1 MENLLHTPE
10 GVRDLHDAECE
21 EKQQLEGKLRHCLH
35 RFGFRDVVT
44 PTFEYFDIFRRERGT
59 VPSKDMY
66 KFIDREGNTLVLR
79 PDMTPPIARC
89 VAKYYKEEELPLRL
103 SYHGNTFVNNSGYR
117 GKLKEM
123 TQIGAEL
130 VNDSSVVAD
139 AEMVALMAECLK
151 ASGLQEF
158 QIEIGHV
165 GFFTA
170 LAEEAGF
177 SEEETMELRELIES
191 KNMFSVEQVLSGKQL
206 KPELKE
212 LLLKLP
218 EFFGSIEKIQ
228 EVRSMTGN
236 REACAALERLLAL
249 HRCLEAYGI
258 ASYISYDLGMLGH
271 YGYYTGINFRAL
283 TYKTGESV
291 AAGGRYD
298 HLVGQFGKQ
307 APAIGIALY
316 VDTLL
321 LSLSRQ
327 GLLKTRETERTLVVY
342 ERELAKEAIQWVC
355 ELRAKDKFAMLEEKR
370 PGTEPADYEKR
381 IGKDGI
387 VQVYM
392 ITSEGERTVFGKTAG
407 IGE

>member
-1 MENLLHTPE
+1 MEKLLHTPE
-10 GVRDLHDAECE
+10 GVRDLHDTECE
-21 EKQQLEGKLRHCLH
+21 KKQQLEGKLRHCLH
-35 RFGFRDVVT
+35 RFGFRDIVT
-44 PTFEYFDIFRRERGT
+44 PTFEYFDIFRKERGT

-79 PDMTPPIARC
+79 PDMTPQIARC

-103 SYHGNTFVNNSGYR
+103 SYRGNTFVDNSGYR

-130 VNDSSVVAD
+130 VNDGSVVAD

-151 ASGLQEF
+151 AGGLKEF

-165 GFFTA
+165 GFFAA
-170 LAEEAGF
+170 LAKEAGF
-177 SEEETMELRELIES
+177 SEEEAAELRELIES
-191 KNMFSVEQVLSGKQL
+191 KNLFSVEQVLSDKLL

-218 EFFGSIEKIQ
+218 EFFGGVEKLE
-228 EVRSMTGN
+228 EVRGMTGN
-236 REACAALERLLAL
+236 AEACAALDHLITL
-249 HRCLEAYGI
+249 HRYLEAYGVS
-258 ASYISYDLGMLGH
+258 AYISYDLGMLGK
-271 YGYYTGINFRAL
+271 YGYYTGIIFRAL

-298 HLVGQFGKQ
+298 HLTGQFGKN

-321 LSLSRQ
+321 LGLSRQ
-327 GLLKTRETERTLVVY
+327 GLIEAEPKKRTLVVY
-342 ERELAKEAIQWVC
+342 EKASECAAIRFVC
-355 ELRAKDKFAMLEEKR
+355 GLRAKDVYALLEEKSEDR
-370 PGTEPADYEKR
+370 AWSDYENR
-381 IGKDGI
+381 VGTGG
-387 VQVYM
+387 VTSVCM
-392 ITSEGERTVFGKTAG
+392 VTSEGIRSVGETDG

>member
-1 MENLLHTPE
+1 MEKLLHTPE

-21 EKQQLEGKLRHCLH
+21 KKQQLEGKLRHCLH

-44 PTFEYFDIFRRERGT
+44 PTFEYFDIFRKERGT

-79 PDMTPPIARC
+79 PDMTPSIARC
-89 VAKYYKEEELPLRL
+89 VAKYYKEETNPLRL
-103 SYHGNTFVNNSGYR
+103 SYRGNTFVDNSGYR
-117 GKLKEM
+117 GKLKET

-130 VNDSSVVAD
+130 INDASVVAD

-151 ASGLQEF
+151 AGGLKEF

-170 LAEEAGF
+170 LAKEAGF
-177 SEEETMELRELIES
+177 SEEEAAEVREFIES
-191 KNMFSVEQVLSGKQL
+191 KNLFSVEQVLSGKQL

-218 EFFGSIEKIQ
+218 EFFGSVEKLQ
-228 EVRSMTGN
+228 EVRSMTN
-236 REACAALERLLAL
+236 NEEACAALDHLMQL
-249 HRCLEAYGI
+249 HRYLESFGV
-258 ASYISYDLGMLGH
+258 ASYISYDLGMLGK

-298 HLVGQFGKQ
+298 HLMGQFGKQ

-321 LSLSRQ
+321 LGLSRQ
-327 GLLKTRETERTLVVY
+327 GLIQEQKDERTLVVY
-342 ERELAKEAIQWVC
+342 EKQAECDAIRFVC
-355 ELRAKDKFAMLEEKR
+355 ELRAEDVDAMLEEKCSD
-370 PGTEPADYEKR
+370 TEWSAYEKR
-381 IGKDGI
+381 IGTNGI
-387 VQVYM
+387 TQIYM
-392 ITSEGERTVFGKTAG
+392 VTTEDIQSVK
-407 IGE
+407 

>member
-1 MENLLHTPE
+1 MEKLLHTPE
-10 GVRDLHDAECE
+10 GVRDLHDSECDK
-21 EKQQLEGKLRHCLH
+21 KQQLEGKLRHCLH
-35 RFGFRDVVT
+35 RFGFRDIVT
-44 PTFEYFDIFRRERGT
+44 PTFEYFDIFRKERGT

-79 PDMTPPIARC
+79 PDMTPQIARC
-89 VAKYYKEEELPLRL
+89 VAKYYKEEPHPLRL
-103 SYHGNTFVNNSGYR
+103 SYRGNTFVDNSGYR
-117 GKLKEM
+117 GKLKET

-130 VNDSSVVAD
+130 INDGSVVAD

-151 ASGLQEF
+151 ASGLKKF

-170 LAEEAGF
+170 LAKEAGF
-177 SEEETMELRELIES
+177 SAEEAAEIRELIES
-191 KNMFSVEQVLSGKQL
+191 KNLFSVEQALSGKQL

-218 EFFGSIEKIQ
+218 ELFGSVERLSEI
-228 EVRSMTGN
+228 RSMTEN
-236 REACAALERLLAL
+236 AEACAAIDHLMQL
-249 HRCLEAYGI
+249 HRFLEGYGV
-258 ASYISYDLGMLGH
+258 ADSISYDLGMLGK

-298 HLVGQFGKQ
+298 HLMGQFGRP

-321 LSLSRQ
+321 LGLSRQ
-327 GLLKTRETERTLVVY
+327 GLIHAEAKNRTLVVY
-342 ERELAKEAIQWVC
+342 EKALADAAIDCVC
-355 ELRAKDKFAMLEEKR
+355 KLRAKECYAMLEEKR
-370 PGTEPADYEKR
+370 AGLSWSEYEKR
-381 IGKDGI
+381 IGRGGI
-387 VQVYM
+387 VQVCM
-392 ITSEGERTVFGKTAG
+392 VTAEGVRSVGAAAG

>member
-1 MENLLHTPE
+1 MEKLLHTPE
-10 GVRDLHDAECE
+10 GVRDLHDAECDK
-21 EKQQLEGKLRHCLH
+21 KQQLEGKLRHCLH

-44 PTFEYFDIFRRERGT
+44 PTFEYFDIFRKERGT

-89 VAKYYKEEELPLRL
+89 VAKYYKEETNPLRL
-103 SYHGNTFVNNSGYR
+103 SYRGNTFVDNSGYR
-117 GKLKEM
+117 GKLKET

-130 VNDSSVVAD
+130 VNDGSVVAD

-151 ASGLQEF
+151 ASGLKKF

-170 LAEEAGF
+170 LAKEAGF
-177 SEEETMELRELIES
+177 SAEEAAEVRELIES
-191 KNMFSVEQVLSGKQL
+191 KNLFSVEQVLSGKRL

-218 EFFGSIEKIQ
+218 ELFGSVGRLSEI
-228 EVRSMTGN
+228 RSMTEN
-236 REACAALERLLAL
+236 AEACAAIDHLMQL
-249 HRCLEAYGI
+249 HRYLEHYGV
-258 ASYISYDLGMLGH
+258 AEYISYDLGMLGK

-298 HLVGQFGKQ
+298 HLMGQFGKP

-321 LSLSRQ
+321 LGLSRQ
-327 GLLKTRETERTLVVY
+327 GLIHAEAKKRTLVVY
-342 ERELAKEAIQWVC
+342 EKELADAAIACVC
-355 ELRAKDKFAMLEEKR
+355 KLRAQECDAMPEEKR
-370 PGTEPADYEKR
+370 ADLSWSEYEKR
-381 IGKDGI
+381 IGTGGI
-387 VQVYM
+387 VQVCM
-392 ITSEGERTVFGKTAG
+392 VTAEGVRSVGAAAG

>member
-1 MENLLHTPE
+1 MEKLLHTPE
-10 GVRDLHDAECE
+10 GVRDLHDAECVK
-21 EKQQLEGKLRHCLH
+21 KQQLEGKLRHCLH

-44 PTFEYFDIFRRERGT
+44 PTFEYFDIFRKERGT

-79 PDMTPPIARC
+79 PDMTPQIARC
-89 VAKYYKEEELPLRL
+89 VAKYYKEETEPLRL
-103 SYHGNTFVNNSGYR
+103 SYRGNTFVDNSGYL
-117 GKLKEM
+117 GKLKET

-130 VNDSSVVAD
+130 INDGSVVAD

-151 ASGLQEF
+151 ASGLVAF

-170 LAEEAGF
+170 LAKEAGF
-177 SEEETMELRELIES
+177 SEEEAAEVRELIES
-191 KNMFSVEQVLSGKQL
+191 KNLFSVEQALSGKQL

-218 EFFGSIEKIQ
+218 ELFGGVEKLQ
-228 EVRSMTGN
+228 EIRTMTDN
-236 REACAALERLLAL
+236 AEACAAIDHLMTL
-249 HRCLEAYGI
+249 HRYLESYGV
-258 ASYISYDLGMLGH
+258 AEYISYDLGMLGK

-321 LSLSRQ
+321 LGLSRQ
-327 GLLKTRETERTLVVY
+327 GLITAEEKKRTLVVY
-342 ERELAKEAIQWVC
+342 EKDAECAAIQYIC
-355 ELRAKDKFAMLEEKR
+355 ELRAKDVYALLEEKCENTAWNEY
-370 PGTEPADYEKR
+370 GKR
-381 IGKDGI
+381 IGTDGI
-387 VQVYM
+387 VQVY
-392 ITSEGERTVFGKTAG
+392 TVTKDGVKTVA
-407 IGE
+407 EA

>member
-1 MENLLHTPE
+1 MEKLLHTPE

-21 EKQQLEGKLRHCLH
+21 KKQQLEGKLRHCLH

-44 PTFEYFDIFRRERGT
+44 PTFEYFDIFRKERGT

-79 PDMTPPIARC
+79 PDMTPQIARC

-103 SYHGNTFVNNSGYR
+103 SYRGNTFVDNSGYR
-117 GKLKEM
+117 GKLKET

-130 VNDSSVVAD
+130 VNDGSVAAD
-139 AEMVALMAECLK
+139 AEMVALMVECLK
-151 ASGLQEF
+151 AGGLKEF

-165 GFFTA
+165 GFFAA
-170 LAEEAGF
+170 LAKEAGF
-177 SEEETMELRELIES
+177 TEEEASEVRELIEN
-191 KNMFSVEQVLSGKQL
+191 KNLFSVEQVLSGKQL
-206 KPELKE
+206 TPELKD

-218 EFFGSIEKIQ
+218 EFFGSVEKLE

-236 REACAALERLLAL
+236 EEACAALEHLITL
-249 HRCLEAYGI
+249 HRYLDAYGV
-258 ASYISYDLGMLGH
+258 AAYISYDLGMLGK

-298 HLVGQFGKQ
+298 HLTGQFGKP

-327 GLLKTRETERTLVVY
+327 GLIKAEEKQRTLVVY
-342 ERELAKEAIQWVC
+342 EKTLEYEAIRRVC
-355 ELRAKDKFAMLEEKR
+355 ELRAQDNYAMLEEKR
-370 PGTEPADYEKR
+370 EDRAWDEYEKR
-381 IGKDGI
+381 IGTGGI
-387 VQVYM
+387 VRVFM
-392 ITSEGERTVFGKTAG
+392 VTREGVRSAGRTAG

>member
-1 MENLLHTPE
+1 MERLLHTPE

-21 EKQQLEGKLRHCLH
+21 KKQQLEGKLRHCLH

-44 PTFEYFDIFRRERGT
+44 PTFEYFDIFRKERGT

-79 PDMTPPIARC
+79 PDMTPQIARC
-89 VAKYYKEEELPLRL
+89 VAKYYKEERFPLRL
-103 SYHGNTFVNNSGYR
+103 SYRGNTFVDNSGYR
-117 GKLKEM
+117 GKLKET

-130 VNDSSVVAD
+130 INDGSVSAD

-151 ASGLQEF
+151 AGGLKEF

-165 GFFTA
+165 GFFAA
-170 LAEEAGF
+170 LAKEAGF
-177 SEEETMELRELIES
+177 SEEETLEVRELIEN
-191 KNMFSVEQVLSGKQL
+191 KNLFSVEQVLAGKHL

-218 EFFGSIEKIQ
+218 EFFGSVEKLKEI
-228 EVRSMTGN
+228 RGMTEN
-236 REACAALERLLAL
+236 AEACAALDYLTEL
-249 HRCLEAYGI
+249 HRYLEAYGV
-258 ASYISYDLGMLGH
+258 APYISYDLGMLGK

-298 HLVGQFGKQ
+298 HLTGQFGKP

-327 GLLKTRETERTLVVY
+327 GLICAEEKKRTLVVY
-342 ERELAKEAIQWVC
+342 EKGSEEAAIRLVC
-355 ELRAKDKFAMLEEKR
+355 ELRAGDRYAMLEEKCGDR
-370 PGTEPADYEKR
+370 DWKEYETR
-381 IGKDGI
+381 INTGGI
-387 VQVYM
+387 VRVCEV
-392 ITSEGERTVFGKTAG
+392 TPEGVRSVEQTDG

>member
-1 MENLLHTPE
+1 MEKLLHTPE

-21 EKQQLEGKLRHCLH
+21 KKQQLEGKLRHCLH

-44 PTFEYFDIFRRERGT
+44 PTFEYFDIFRKERGT

-89 VAKYYKEEELPLRL
+89 VAKYYKEETNPLRL
-103 SYHGNTFVNNSGYR
+103 SYRGNTFVDNSGYR
-117 GKLKEM
+117 GKLKET

-130 VNDSSVVAD
+130 INDASVVAD

-151 ASGLQEF
+151 ASGLKEF

-170 LAEEAGF
+170 LAKEAGF
-177 SEEETMELRELIES
+177 SEEEAAEVREFIES
-191 KNMFSVEQVLSGKQL
+191 KNLFSVEQVLSGKQL

-218 EFFGSIEKIQ
+218 EFFGSVEKLQ
-228 EVRSMTGN
+228 EVRSMTN
-236 REACAALERLLAL
+236 NEEACAALDHLMQL
-249 HRCLEAYGI
+249 HRYLESFGV
-258 ASYISYDLGMLGH
+258 ASYISYDLGMLGK

-298 HLVGQFGKQ
+298 HLMGQFGKQ

-321 LSLSRQ
+321 LGLSRQ
-327 GLLKTRETERTLVVY
+327 GLIQEQKDERTLVVY
-342 ERELAKEAIQWVC
+342 EKQAECDAIRFVC
-355 ELRAKDKFAMLEEKR
+355 ELRAEDVDAMLEEKCSD
-370 PGTEPADYEKR
+370 TEWSAYEKR
-381 IGKDGI
+381 IGTNGI
-387 VQVYM
+387 TQIYM
-392 ITSEGERTVFGKTAG
+392 VTTEDIQSVK
-407 IGE
+407 

>member
-1 MENLLHTPE
+1 MEKLLHTPE
-10 GVRDLHDAECE
+10 GVRDLHDAECDK
-21 EKQQLEGKLRHCLH
+21 KQQLEGKLRHCLH

-44 PTFEYFDIFRRERGT
+44 PTFEYFDIFGKERGT

-89 VAKYYKEEELPLRL
+89 VAKYYKEETNPLRL
-103 SYHGNTFVNNSGYR
+103 SYRGNTFVDNSGYR
-117 GKLKEM
+117 GKLKET

-130 VNDSSVVAD
+130 VNDGSVVAD

-151 ASGLQEF
+151 AGGLKKF

-165 GFFTA
+165 GFFSA
-170 LAEEAGF
+170 LAKEAGF
-177 SEEETMELRELIES
+177 SAEEAAEVRELIES
-191 KNMFSVEQVLSGKQL
+191 KNLFSVEQVLSGKQL

-218 EFFGSIEKIQ
+218 ELFGSVERLSEI
-228 EVRSMTGN
+228 RSMTEN
-236 REACAALERLLAL
+236 VEACAAIDHLMQL
-249 HRCLEAYGI
+249 HRYLEGYGV
-258 ASYISYDLGMLGH
+258 ADYISYDLGMLGK

-298 HLVGQFGKQ
+298 HLMGQFGKP

-321 LSLSRQ
+321 FGLSRQ
-327 GLLKTRETERTLVVY
+327 GLIHAETKKRMLVVY
-342 ERELAKEAIQWVC
+342 EKALADAAIACVC
-355 ELRAKDKFAMLEEKR
+355 KLRAQECDAMLEEKR
-370 PGTEPADYEKR
+370 ADLSWSEYEKR
-381 IGKDGI
+381 IGTGGI
-387 VQVYM
+387 VQVCM
-392 ITSEGERTVFGKTAG
+392 VTAEGVRSMGMAAG
-407 IGE
+407 RGE

>member
-1 MENLLHTPE
+1 MEKLLHTPE

-21 EKQQLEGKLRHCLH
+21 KKQQLEGKLRHCLH

-44 PTFEYFDIFRRERGT
+44 PTFEYFDIFRKERGT

-89 VAKYYKEEELPLRL
+89 VAKYYKEETTPLRL
-103 SYHGNTFVNNSGYR
+103 SYRGNTFVDNSGYR
-117 GKLKEM
+117 GKLKET

-130 VNDSSVVAD
+130 INDASVVAD

-151 ASGLQEF
+151 AGGLRKF

-170 LAEEAGF
+170 LAKEAGF
-177 SEEETMELRELIES
+177 SEEEAAEVRELIES
-191 KNMFSVEQVLSGKQL
+191 KNLFSVEQVLAGKQL

-218 EFFGSIEKIQ
+218 ELFGSVERLTEI
-228 EVRSMTGN
+228 RTMTN
-236 REACAALERLLAL
+236 NPEACAAIDHLLTLHQYLES
-249 HRCLEAYGI
+249 YGV
-258 ASYISYDLGMLGH
+258 AEYISYDLGMLGK

-298 HLVGQFGKQ
+298 HLMGQFGKN

-321 LSLSRQ
+321 FGLSRQ
-327 GLLKTRETERTLVVY
+327 GLIQAKDVERTLVVY
-342 ERELAKEAIQWVC
+342 EKAAECAAIQCVC
-355 ELRAKDKFAMLEEKR
+355 GLRAKDVYALLEEKR
-370 PGTEPADYEKR
+370 ADAAWSEYEKR
-381 IGKDGI
+381 IGTGGI
-387 VQVYM
+387 VQVYKV
-392 ITSEGERTVFGKTAG
+392 TAQSVQTVN
-407 IGE
+407 

>member
-1 MENLLHTPE
+1 MEKLLHTPE

-21 EKQQLEGKLRHCLH
+21 KKQQLEGKLRHCLH

-44 PTFEYFDIFRRERGT
+44 PTFEYFDIFRKERGT

-89 VAKYYKEEELPLRL
+89 VAKYYKEETNPLRL
-103 SYHGNTFVNNSGYR
+103 SYRGNTFVDNSGYR
-117 GKLKEM
+117 GKLKET

-130 VNDSSVVAD
+130 INDASVVAD

-151 ASGLQEF
+151 AGGLKEF

-170 LAEEAGF
+170 LAKEAGF
-177 SEEETMELRELIES
+177 SEEEAAEVREFIES
-191 KNMFSVEQVLSGKQL
+191 KNLFSVEQVLSGKQL

-218 EFFGSIEKIQ
+218 EFFGSVEKLQ
-228 EVRSMTGN
+228 EVRSMTN
-236 REACAALERLLAL
+236 NEEACAALDHLMQL
-249 HRCLEAYGI
+249 HRYLESFGV
-258 ASYISYDLGMLGH
+258 ASYISYDLGMLGK

-298 HLVGQFGKQ
+298 HLMGQFGKQ

-321 LSLSRQ
+321 LGLSRQ
-327 GLLKTRETERTLVVY
+327 GLIQEQKDERTLVVY
-342 ERELAKEAIQWVC
+342 EKQAECDAIRFVC
-355 ELRAKDKFAMLEEKR
+355 ELRAEDVDAMLEEKCAD
-370 PGTEPADYEKR
+370 TEWSAYEKR
-381 IGKDGI
+381 IGTNGI
-387 VQVYM
+387 TQVYM
-392 ITSEGERTVFGKTAG
+392 VTTEDIQSVK
-407 IGE
+407 

>member
-1 MENLLHTPE
+1 MEKLLHTPE
-10 GVRDLHDAECE
+10 GVRDLHDAECVK
-21 EKQQLEGKLRHCLH
+21 KQQLEGKLRHCLH

-44 PTFEYFDIFRRERGT
+44 PTFEYFDIFRKERGT

-79 PDMTPPIARC
+79 PDMTPSVARC
-89 VAKYYKEEELPLRL
+89 VATYYKEETTPLRL
-103 SYHGNTFVNNSGYR
+103 SYRGNTFVDNSGYQ
-117 GKLKEM
+117 GKLKEV

-130 VNDSSVVAD
+130 VNDGSVVAD

-151 ASGLQEF
+151 ASGLKQF

-170 LAEEAGF
+170 LAKEAGF
-177 SEEETMELRELIES
+177 SEEEAAEVRELIES
-191 KNMFSVEQVLSGKQL
+191 KNLFSVEQALVGKQL

-218 EFFGSIEKIQ
+218 EFFGSVEKLSEI
-228 EVRSMTGN
+228 RSLTDN
-236 REACAALERLLAL
+236 PEACEALDHMMLL
-249 HRCLEAYGI
+249 HRYLESYGV
-258 ASYISYDLGMLGH
+258 AEYISYDLGMLGK

-298 HLVGQFGKQ
+298 HLMGQFGKQ

-321 LSLSRQ
+321 LGLSRQ
-327 GLLKTRETERTLVVY
+327 GLIKAEEKKRTLVVY
-342 ERELAKEAIQWVC
+342 EKASECAAIRQVC
-355 ELRAKDKFAMLEEKR
+355 ELRAKDVYAMLEEK
-370 PGTEPADYEKR
+370 GADMTWDAYEKR
-381 IGKDGI
+381 IGSDGI
-387 VQVYM
+387 VQVCM
-392 ITSEGERTVFGKTAG
+392 VTSEGVRSVGETAG

>member
-1 MENLLHTPE
+1 MEKLLHTPE

-21 EKQQLEGKLRHCLH
+21 KKQQLEGKLRHCLH

-44 PTFEYFDIFRRERGT
+44 PTFEYFDIFRKERGT

-89 VAKYYKEEELPLRL
+89 VAKYYKEETNPLRL
-103 SYHGNTFVNNSGYR
+103 SYRGNTFVDNSGYR
-117 GKLKEM
+117 GKLKET

-130 VNDSSVVAD
+130 INDASVVAD

-151 ASGLQEF
+151 AGGLKEF

-170 LAEEAGF
+170 LAKEAGF
-177 SEEETMELRELIES
+177 SEEEAAEVREFIES
-191 KNMFSVEQVLSGKQL
+191 KNLFSVEQVLSGKQL

-218 EFFGSIEKIQ
+218 EFFGSVEKLQ
-228 EVRSMTGN
+228 EVRSMTN
-236 REACAALERLLAL
+236 NEEACAALDHLMQL
-249 HRCLEAYGI
+249 HQYLESFGV
-258 ASYISYDLGMLGH
+258 ASYISYDLGMLGK

-298 HLVGQFGKQ
+298 HLMGQFGKQ

-321 LSLSRQ
+321 LGLSRQ
-327 GLLKTRETERTLVVY
+327 GLIQEQKDERTLVVY
-342 ERELAKEAIQWVC
+342 EKQAECDAIRFVC
-355 ELRAKDKFAMLEEKR
+355 ELRAEDVDAMLEEKCSD
-370 PGTEPADYEKR
+370 TEWSAYEKR
-381 IGKDGI
+381 IGTNGI
-387 VQVYM
+387 TQIYM
-392 ITSEGERTVFGKTAG
+392 VTTEDIQSVK
-407 IGE
+407 